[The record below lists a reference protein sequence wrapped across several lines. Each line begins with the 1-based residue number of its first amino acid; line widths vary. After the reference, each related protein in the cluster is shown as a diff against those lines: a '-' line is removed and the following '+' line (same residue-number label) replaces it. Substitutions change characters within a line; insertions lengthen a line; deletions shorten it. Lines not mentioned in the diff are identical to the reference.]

1 MSDRTQI
8 LRLDGLDYDLSRLS
22 ADGKTLVSR
31 LTQLERLVQE
41 KTNLLAVLTKA
52 KNAYISDL
60 KSEIIKKRTGV
71 DLSALFEGE

>member
-22 ADGKTLVSR
+22 ADGKTLVAR